1 METLISLQFDLSL
14 SFMVYQGYINKETE
28 TIQIFLGQQINRRK
42 DKMGNRIC
50 YFSRLK
56 WSNTKLSQSFFSQ
69 VALPVQ
75 EFHAWSQNK
84 C

>member
-42 DKMGNRIC
+42 ENG
-50 YFSRLK
+50 
-56 WSNTKLSQSFFSQ
+56 Q
-69 VALPVQ
+69 
-75 EFHAWSQNK
+75 QNLLLLTVEME
-84 C
+84 